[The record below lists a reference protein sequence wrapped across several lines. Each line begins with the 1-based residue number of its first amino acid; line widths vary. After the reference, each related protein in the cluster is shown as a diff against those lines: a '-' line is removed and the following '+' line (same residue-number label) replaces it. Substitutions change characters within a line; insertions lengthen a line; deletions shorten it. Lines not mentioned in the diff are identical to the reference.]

1 MLMLLVGTGVVYLLI
16 GNLREAIAIVASILL
31 VIGISVTQ
39 RQRTE
44 RTLEALRDLT
54 SPRALVIRVE
64 GTRRIPAREVV
75 PGDIVIV
82 NEGDRV
88 PADGQVLESVLLALD
103 ESLLTGESFP
113 VEKKAATAEATENA
127 GDISSSVYSGTLV
140 VRGHGIAMVSSTGTE
155 SEIGKIG
162 AQLGGLALESTKL
175 ERETAKVVRRFGIAG
190 LLVCVFVAGM
200 YGLLRGD
207 WTKGVISA
215 LALAISMV
223 PEEFPV
229 ILSIFMA
236 LGAWRISQKKVLT
249 RRFPAIE
256 MLGAAT
262 VICVDKTG
270 TLTENRMAVE
280 EVFVVPQENGISTR
294 DDVLRVAAFASA
306 QNTADPVDN
315 AVTAAANAPATPGRL
330 IREYPLSSDCMLVAK
345 AYLDS
350 SGSIFLAAKGAP
362 EAIFG
367 ISAMPV
373 RIREQFE
380 SALKGLTN
388 GGMRVIA
395 VGKSSVQ
402 DNLLPDDK
410 RQLQVEV
417 LGLIALADPIRPTVP
432 GAVAE
437 LRSAG
442 VRVVMITGDY
452 PGTATAIA
460 NRAGIRNP
468 SQVVTGDVVER
479 LDEQSLRSLT
489 RDCNVF
495 ARVRPEQ
502 KLRLVNAFKANGE
515 VVAMTG
521 DGVNDAPALKAA
533 HIGIAMGARGSDV
546 AREAA
551 ALVLADDDFP
561 AIVDAVRLGR
571 RIYDNLTKAVRYVC
585 AVHVPIAGMAVLPVA
600 FNWPILL
607 MPLHIVFL
615 ELVVDPA
622 CSIAFEAEPEEPGT
636 MRRKPRPEG
645 SRLFGRST
653 LTVGVLQG
661 LGVFVVVLVAFVLA
675 LRWGHAPDDARA
687 IAFTTLVAGNLAL
700 IWSNLSDLSTVL
712 ERPGTRNPALWLV
725 TFATI
730 TTLLVILY
738 VPYVRGIF
746 EFSVLH
752 LNDLLLA
759 FALGFV
765 SITWFEVL
773 KLIRR
778 FHPTAIQPN
787 KGHSWNFKRIALITI
802 GWFFIVAGI
811 AGLFLPLL
819 QGVLF
824 LLIGLVILSKEYRW
838 AGMLVSHVG
847 SRFPALH
854 AWLAKAHSRARSILG
869 KDKEMP

>member
-1 MLMLLVGTGVVYLLI
+1 
-16 GNLREAIAIVASILL
+16 
-31 VIGISVTQ
+31 
-39 RQRTE
+39 
-44 RTLEALRDLT
+44 
-54 SPRALVIRVE
+54 
-64 GTRRIPAREVV
+64 
-75 PGDIVIV
+75 
-82 NEGDRV
+82 
-88 PADGQVLESVLLALD
+88 
-103 ESLLTGESFP
+103 
-113 VEKKAATAEATENA
+113 
-127 GDISSSVYSGTLV
+127 
-140 VRGHGIAMVSSTGTE
+140 
-155 SEIGKIG
+155 
-162 AQLGGLALESTKL
+162 
-175 ERETAKVVRRFGIAG
+175 
-190 LLVCVFVAGM
+190 
-200 YGLLRGD
+200 
-207 WTKGVISA
+207 
-215 LALAISMV
+215 
-223 PEEFPV
+223 
-229 ILSIFMA
+229 
-236 LGAWRISQKKVLT
+236 
-249 RRFPAIE
+249 
-256 MLGAAT
+256 
-262 VICVDKTG
+262 
-270 TLTENRMAVE
+270 
-280 EVFVVPQENGISTR
+280 
-294 DDVLRVAAFASA
+294 
-306 QNTADPVDN
+306 
-315 AVTAAANAPATPGRL
+315 
-330 IREYPLSSDCMLVAK
+330 
-345 AYLDS
+345 
-350 SGSIFLAAKGAP
+350 
-362 EAIFG
+362 
-367 ISAMPV
+367 
-373 RIREQFE
+373 
-380 SALKGLTN
+380 
-388 GGMRVIA
+388 
-395 VGKSSVQ
+395 
-402 DNLLPDDK
+402 
-410 RQLQVEV
+410 
-417 LGLIALADPIRPTVP
+417 
-432 GAVAE
+432 
-437 LRSAG
+437 
-442 VRVVMITGDY
+442 
-452 PGTATAIA
+452 
-460 NRAGIRNP
+460 
-468 SQVVTGDVVER
+468 VER
-479 LDEQSLRSLT
+479 LDEQSLRSLA

-636 MRRKPRPEG
+636 MRRKPRPEE

-661 LGVFVVVLVAFVLA
+661 LGVFLVVLVAFVLA

-725 TFATI
+725 TLGTI

-778 FHPTAIQPN
+778 GHPMAMQPN
-787 KGHSWNFKRIALITI
+787 KGHSWNFKRIALITL
-802 GWFFIVAGI
+802 GWLFIVAGI

-838 AGMLVSHVG
+838 AGILVSHVG

-854 AWLAKAHSRARSILG
+854 AWLAKAHSRARGILG